1 MYNLIKDLSTTTCIP
16 VSVLNRVSGISNLLV
31 CDDVLKSL
39 QSGEQICQIDIGL
52 GTLAIAVIDDTIKYK
67 FIPSKV
73 LDMKLK
79 DTINSGESQLKT
91 SLEQSLADKLVKAY
105 KDLF

>member
-39 QSGEQICQIDIGL
+39 QSGEQICQIDVGL
-52 GTLAIAVIDDTIKYK
+52 GT
-67 FIPSKV
+67 
-73 LDMKLK
+73 
-79 DTINSGESQLKT
+79 
-91 SLEQSLADKLVKAY
+91 
-105 KDLF
+105 